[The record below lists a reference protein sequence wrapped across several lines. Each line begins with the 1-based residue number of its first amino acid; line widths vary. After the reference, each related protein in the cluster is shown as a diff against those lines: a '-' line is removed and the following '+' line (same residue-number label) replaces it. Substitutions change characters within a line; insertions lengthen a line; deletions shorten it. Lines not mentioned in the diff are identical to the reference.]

1 MSDQPVVRKRI
12 SRPHDQRAVKSREA
26 MRQALL
32 KLIETRPL
40 EQIAIKEVT
49 SEAGVS
55 YPVFFRQFSSIE
67 ELLADLAAEEVRGL
81 LTQTSPLFDAAA
93 PSANLIE
100 LCHYVQQRRA
110 LWKSLL
116 TAGAASA
123 MRSEFTRIASEIGQK
138 TPRANPWLPVEL
150 ASAYVASGMFEILAW
165 WLNQPED
172 YPLANVAKLIDA
184 LIVRSVA
191 VPQDIHLD

>member
-1 MSDQPVVRKRI
+1 MSDQTIVRKRI
-12 SRPHDQRAVKSREA
+12 SRPHDLRVVKSRQA

-32 KLIETRPL
+32 KLIENQSL
-40 EQIAIKEVT
+40 DQITIKEVT
-49 SEAGVS
+49 AEAGVS

-67 ELLADLAAEEVRGL
+67 DLLADLATEEVRSL
-81 LTQTSPLFDAAA
+81 LTRTLPFFNAAA
-93 PSANLIE
+93 PSTNLAE
-100 LCHYVQQRRA
+100 LCQHVQLRRA

-123 MRSEFTRIASEIGQK
+123 MRSEFARISSEIAK
-138 TPRANPWLPVEL
+138 KAPRANPWLPVEL
-150 ASAYVASGMFEILAW
+150 ASAFVASGIFEILAW

-172 YPLANVAKLIDA
+172 YPLTNVVKLIDA

-191 VPQDIHLD
+191 LPQDIHLD